1 MEVIP
6 GIEAWTEA
14 GAETVVT
21 VGMFDGVHR
30 GHRRIIEIARQRAR
44 DLKLRCVVFTF
55 DRHPLE
61 TLKPDKHPPYLSSSA
76 QKLRLLEE
84 LDVDVVLM
92 SHFDAGFAAIGADS
106 FFDDVLGKK
115 LGARV
120 VVVGENFH
128 FGREGEGD
136 IAYMQGLGGKRGV
149 EVVAV
154 PLLKEGKDV
163 ISSTSIRRLLE
174 KGEVEEANHRLGW
187 QYMLEGFVVHG
198 DHRGKSL
205 GFPTANLDIHDQ
217 RCVPAN
223 GVYAGEAVLEHHTW
237 PAGVYIGSIPTFKGR
252 HRRRVEVHL
261 LDFDGDLYGKYLGI
275 SFTRSIRAEM
285 AFEGASDLQRQI
297 ALDLARV
304 REHHEDGR

>member
-6 GIEAWTEA
+6 GIEAWRRLDA
-14 GAETVVT
+14 SAVVT
-21 VGMFDGVHR
+21 IGMFDGVHR
-30 GHRRIIEIARQRAR
+30 GHRRIIEIAHQRAR
-44 DLKLRCVVFTF
+44 DLRLRCVVFTF

-61 TLKPDKHPPYLSSSA
+61 TLKPGKHPPYLSSSA

-84 LDVDVVLM
+84 LDVDLVLM
-92 SHFDAGFAAIGADS
+92 SRFDAKFAAISADS
-106 FFDDVLGKK
+106 FFDNILRKK
-115 LGARV
+115 LGAEV

-136 IAYMQGLGGKRGV
+136 IDYLKKLGDKRGV
-149 EVVAV
+149 EIIAV
-154 PLLKEGKDV
+154 PLLKEGKEV

-187 QYMLEGFVVHG
+187 DYTLEGFVVHG

-223 GVYAGEAVLEHHTW
+223 GVYAGEAVLEHRNW
-237 PAGVYIGSIPTFKGR
+237 PAGIYIGSIPTFKGR

-261 LDFDGDLYGKYLGI
+261 LDFEGDLYDRYLGVE
-275 SFTRSIRAEM
+275 FQRRIRAEM
-285 AFEGASDLQRQI
+285 SFPHVSELQRQI
-297 ALDLARV
+297 AHDLDRV
-304 REHHEDGR
+304 REFHEGKR

>member
-6 GIEAWTEA
+6 GIGAWPEEL
-14 GAETVVT
+14 AETVVT
-21 VGMFDGVHR
+21 IGMFDGVHR
-30 GHRRIIEIARQRAR
+30 GHRRIIEIAHQRAR

-61 TLKPDKHPPYLSSSA
+61 TLKPGKHPPYLSSSA

-84 LDVDVVLM
+84 LDVDLVLM

-106 FFDDVLGKK
+106 FFDGILRKK

-120 VVVGENFH
+120 VVVGDNFH
-128 FGREGEGD
+128 FGKEGHGD
-136 IAYMQGLGGKRGV
+136 ISYMKQLGEKRGV
-149 EVVAV
+149 EVIAV

-174 KGEVEEANHRLGW
+174 KGDVEEANHRLGW

-223 GVYAGEAVLEHHTW
+223 GVYAGEAMLEHHAW
-237 PAGVYIGSIPTFKGR
+237 PAGIYIGSIPTFKGR

-261 LDFDGDLYGKYLGI
+261 LDFDGDLYEKYLGVN
-275 SFTRSIRAEM
+275 FTRSIRAEM
-285 AFEGASDLQRQI
+285 SFPHVSDLQRQI

-304 REHHEDGR
+304 REYHEGKR